1 MLYLYD
7 FLKKSKNIIL
17 SIYNQNIEYIYRK
30 LHLLKHLFLS
40 IRPLTYRS
48 YAISYKWFFIGACII

>member
-1 MLYLYD
+1 MNRLLKMIYLYE
-7 FLKKSKNIIL
+7 FLKKSKDIIIL
-17 SIYNQNIEYIYRK
+17 SIYNQDIEYIYRK

-48 YAISYKWFFIGACII
+48 AISYK